1 MVETKRLII
10 RKFKVE
16 DAQQLLILLAKTIG
30 IYQGDKENVF
40 RKRKT
45 TCKDTGNIERS

>member
-16 DAQQLLILLAKTIG
+16 DAQQLYENHIDGEVRKWFPNECYLLKLSATE
-30 IYQGDKENVF
+30 YGDSNALQ
-40 RKRKT
+40 
-45 TCKDTGNIERS
+45 